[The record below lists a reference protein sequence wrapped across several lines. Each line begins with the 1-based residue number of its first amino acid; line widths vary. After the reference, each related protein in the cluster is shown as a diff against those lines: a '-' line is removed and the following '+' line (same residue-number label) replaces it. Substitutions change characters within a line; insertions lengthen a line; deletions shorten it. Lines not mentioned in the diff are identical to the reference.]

1 MLDLQW
7 LLCCTAVLLS
17 TRPSGADNFDV
28 RADIRVAGFL
38 ESFPGTW
45 RTEMKRCTLLLVV
58 MATAIASAPAAIA
71 QTFPPTCNPLPQD
84 RSITFCYPID
94 DATIAQPQT
103 QAEGWIKDSLPHT
116 AQEYADGRLE
126 LSNVPD
132 EFEGV
137 GIGGSFD
144 DKIHTFTIVVTDSQG
159 SFQKSVSFRLSL
171 QLPCALPST
180 DPGLVVCTPSA
191 GEVDSRPMR
200 IAAVASSS
208 TGFDNIQVWIDGKK
222 YDSSHAG
229 TANVKM
235 LNNFYYVPVGT
246 HKLSIFAERLDGTKI
261 TKQFKLTVVS
271 YMP

>member
-1 MLDLQW
+1 L
-7 LLCCTAVLLS
+7 
-17 TRPSGADNFDV
+17 
-28 RADIRVAGFL
+28 AGFPDL
-38 ESFPGTW
+38 LVEPGESK
-45 RTEMKRCTLLLVV
+45 MKRRMFLLVM
-58 MATAIASAPAAIA
+58 MAMTIAFAPAAIA

-116 AQEYADGRLE
+116 AQEYADGVLQ
-126 LSNVPD
+126 LSNVAD

-191 GEVDSRPMR
+191 VEVDSRPMR
-200 IAAVASSS
+200 IAAIASSS

-222 YDSSHAG
+222 YDFSHAG

-246 HKLSIFAERLDGTKI
+246 HKVSIFAERLDGTKI
-261 TKQFKLTVVS
+261 SKHFNVTVVN
-271 YMP
+271 YTP